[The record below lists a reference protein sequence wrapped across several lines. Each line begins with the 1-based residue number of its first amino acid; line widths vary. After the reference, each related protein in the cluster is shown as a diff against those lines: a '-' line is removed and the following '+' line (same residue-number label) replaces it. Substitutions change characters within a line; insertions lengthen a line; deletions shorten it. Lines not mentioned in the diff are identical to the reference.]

1 MCLPPLEPPQW
12 WWRPP
17 QSSSLCC
24 AVPELL
30 AHQTAVLSFH
40 HTHCSKRSVRV
51 KRFPFREGVDQ
62 PHQLKWMMPV
72 HEWHVSV
79 CLYIGACMSVCV
91 IVMSKHYIQRPT
103 NYYARVL
110 CAYKPFVCWQNE
122 CLSFYLVGFI
132 ISFSRLC
139 LSRSNKTN
147 NETKKNIFSSVSV
160 NTISID

>member
-1 MCLPPLEPPQW
+1 MSMFEWLFPLSKYAWICDTHRKWPTATTKSFIIMCLPPLEPPQRW
-12 WWRPP
+12 RRPP

-79 CLYIGACMSVCV
+79 CLCVGACMCVSVCV
-91 IVMSKHYIQRPT
+91 WLWCQSITFNDRQIIMRVYYVHINHLCDGKMSVYR
-103 NYYARVL
+103 
-110 CAYKPFVCWQNE
+110 
-122 CLSFYLVGFI
+122 FI
-132 ISFSRLC
+132 
-139 LSRSNKTN
+139 
-147 NETKKNIFSSVSV
+147 
-160 NTISID
+160 